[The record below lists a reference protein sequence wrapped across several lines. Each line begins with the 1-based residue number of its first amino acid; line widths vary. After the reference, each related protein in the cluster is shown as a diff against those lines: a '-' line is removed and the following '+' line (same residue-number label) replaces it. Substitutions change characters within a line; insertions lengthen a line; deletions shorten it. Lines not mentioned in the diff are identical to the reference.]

1 MSRLITLTLIIF
13 TFCTLNSTYAQ
24 KDKMA
29 NTLYSI
35 EIDSLM
41 GGSIDLSNYSGKKI
55 LFVNVASKCGFTPQ
69 YEELQ
74 ALHEKYG
81 EKVVIIGVPCNQFLN
96 QEPGESSEIAEFC
109 QKNYG
114 VTFLI
119 TEKVDVKGKNQHHLY
134 RWLTTQKENG
144 VLDSKVE
151 WNFQKYLIDEEGNL
165 IKTFSPKTKPLSNEI
180 IEAILD

>member
-1 MSRLITLTLIIF
+1 
-13 TFCTLNSTYAQ
+13 
-24 KDKMA
+24 MA

-151 WNFQKYLIDEEGNL
+151 WNFQKYLIDENGHLAEVMSPRVVPNDTSIINWIEG
-165 IKTFSPKTKPLSNEI
+165 K
-180 IEAILD
+180 